1 MRICVLSF
9 ISILMVSCAA
19 QQSLPVA
26 EPEDDGPKLPD
37 RSTILTSSGN
47 VIVGAEAPWFAAES
61 SNDGRVINSRT
72 FVSDPDRTTALVFFS
87 TTCAPCRIGLRMIA
101 DSTQRLDE
109 AGVTII
115 LVSVAEEQSVVAP
128 FIADM
133 DLQNFTA
140 VLDRYSVN
148 GERFGIVVTKDDAQ
162 SMTLPRTFLI
172 DGSGSVTGIVGEEG
186 ADYVDILC
194 GGAQ

>member
-1 MRICVLSF
+1 
-9 ISILMVSCAA
+9 
-19 QQSLPVA
+19 
-26 EPEDDGPKLPD
+26 
-37 RSTILTSSGN
+37 
-47 VIVGAEAPWFAAES
+47 
-61 SNDGRVINSRT
+61 
-72 FVSDPDRTTALVFFS
+72 
-87 TTCAPCRIGLRMIA
+87 MIA